1 MHEEEYFVQI
11 AIGQIR
17 NMRGNDDTNLVSP
30 KRMSAGKAR
39 AV

>member
-1 MHEEEYFVQI
+1 MLEEGYFVQT

-30 KRMSAGKAR
+30 KRMSADR
-39 AV
+39 ATGA